1 MSRKGNNRTDVS
13 HAGPHGVAYEG
24 DRHSQSLDH
33 CIIFRLT

>member
-24 DRHSQSLDH
+24 DRHSQVW
-33 CIIFRLT
+33 ITV